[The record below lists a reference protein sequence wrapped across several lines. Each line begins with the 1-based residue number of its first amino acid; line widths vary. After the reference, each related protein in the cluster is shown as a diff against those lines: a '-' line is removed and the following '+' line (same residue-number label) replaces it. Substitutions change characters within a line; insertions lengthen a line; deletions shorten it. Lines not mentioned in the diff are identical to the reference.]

1 MKYEFDAEM
10 LNDLEELYVGM
21 RNDLNKLVHILE
33 VQINQIRKFTNYLEV
48 LQNVEND
55 KDSIK

>member
-1 MKYEFDAEM
+1 MKYEVDTEM

-33 VQINQIRKFTNYLEV
+33 VQITQIRKFMNYMEIV
-48 LQNVEND
+48 KHGEND
-55 KDSIK
+55 

>member
-1 MKYEFDAEM
+1 MKLEVDTEI

-33 VQINQIRKFTNYLEV
+33 IQITQIRKFMTYLEAT
-48 LQNVEND
+48 NGEND
-55 KDSIK
+55 